1 MYDSI
6 SRFRSRVT
14 DSARHVVTECYQPSI
29 RNMVPEVPL
38 LLPTFQFLAVD
49 PKEHPSQGRFLG
61 KPLVKLAANCL
72 FGAGRLGLAREE
84 PSKGYF
90 KRATINMVG
99 YFGAVLYMCIS
110 EWESGVRKVA
120 KLGAEKVEPPH
131 RAISEE
137 WRQMSH
143 VRREVIQQLLWDM
156 IVQDATAEPTAAL
169 EVHDNPHKDDLDDL
183 QELMSPE
190 MKSRYGQG
198 DVAAALNQAGAVDY
212 PNATTATTPGL
223 AGSQAPMSSQPV
235 HAGGGLHDGG
245 TSNHAGG
252 VRQSSDTEDIDQ
264 TRLIE
269 EEALVASSADAAT
282 GPVLV
287 LFKSKH
293 NGQTKDWELNVADS
307 AADWKKFTKSA
318 VSRYKGSKVGDWV
331 GEYTDN
337 RDQSH
342 QFLHKGSWAKM
353 VALACGV
360 GSKQVVVSVLTR
372 DEYFR
377 EAQ

>member
-1 MYDSI
+1 ESWLLARTQQSLQDRKHIEKLPSNLAAQKMYNSI
-6 SRFRSRVT
+6 SRFRLRVT

-29 RNMVPEVPL
+29 RNIVPEVPL

-49 PKEHPSQGRFLG
+49 PKEHPLQGRFLR

-84 PSKGYF
+84 LSKSYF
-90 KRATINMVG
+90 KRATINIVG
-99 YFGAVLYMCIS
+99 YFGA
-110 EWESGVRKVA
+110 
-120 KLGAEKVEPPH
+120 
-131 RAISEE
+131 
-137 WRQMSH
+137 RQISH
-143 VRREVIQQLLWDM
+143 VRQEVIQQLLWDI

-169 EVHDNPHKDDLDDL
+169 EVHNNPHKDDLDNL
-183 QELMSPE
+183 QELISPK
-190 MKSRYGQG
+190 MK
-198 DVAAALNQAGAVDY
+198 NY

-235 HAGGGLHDGG
+235 HTGGGLHDGR
-245 TSNHAGG
+245 TSNHAGS

-264 TRLIE
+264 TRLIK
-269 EEALVASSADAAT
+269 EEALVALSADAAT

-293 NGQTKDWELNVADS
+293 NGQTKDWELN
-307 AADWKKFTKSA
+307 FTKSA

-353 VALACGV
+353 VALACSV

-372 DEYFR
+372 DKYFR